1 MKYKIINKKKLFAT
15 VLFDIIGFI
24 FFQPLKIFKK
34 KGDIE
39 QNIKEILIIRT
50 AYIGDIIMTLP
61 VLKPLKER
69 FPQARISFIASKEG
83 AKLLEGNPYIDRV
96 FRFNPFWFYK
106 TSIKAYLL
114 FLFKIRKERFDLVI
128 EARGDIRDLLFI
140 VFPLKSKFKL
150 SYGFGGGSYFL
161 SHIVPFTGIK
171 HRIEYH
177 LDLVR
182 YLGCNTED
190 TDRKVFLTKEEGKR
204 IIELIEENKI
214 NKPFIS
220 VHPGARVPLKMWM
233 IERYATLYDKI
244 MRDYR
249 MPLLILGSKEE
260 EALVNNITKKMKNRP
275 INLAGMISLR
285 ELAGILKE
293 SALFICND
301 SAPMHIAAAMR
312 TPTVAVF
319 GPSKSI
325 ETGPYRDNCRI
336 VEKDFPC
343 RLTCDENVC
352 KHRVFHGCMKAI
364 TPDDVYSAVKELIE

>member
-1 MKYKIINKKKLFAT
+1 MKYKIINKKKLIAT
-15 VLFDIIGFI
+15 ILFDIVGFI
-24 FFQPLKIFKK
+24 FFQPFKIFKK
-34 KGDIE
+34 KGGIE
-39 QNIKEILIIRT
+39 QDIKEILIIRT
-50 AYIGDIIMTLP
+50 AYVGDIIMTLP
-61 VLKPLKER
+61 ILTPLKEK

-83 AKLLEGNPYIDRV
+83 AELLQGNPHIDRI

-140 VFPLKSKFKL
+140 VFPLKSRFKL
-150 SYGFGGGSYFL
+150 SYGFGGGRYFL
-161 SHIVPFTGIK
+161 SHVVPFTSIK

-177 LDLVR
+177 LDLAR
-182 YLGCNTED
+182 YLDCNTED
-190 TDRKVFLTKEEGKR
+190 IEWKVYLTKEEEKGIVGIMQEYK
-204 IIELIEENKI
+204 IE
-214 NKPFIS
+214 KPFLS

-233 IERYATLYDKI
+233 IERYAKLYDMI
-244 MRDYR
+244 MREYR
-249 MPLLILGSKEE
+249 MPLLILGSREE
-260 EALVNNITKKMKNRP
+260 KAIADKIITKMKNRP
-275 INLAGMISLR
+275 INLAGMISLK
-285 ELAGILKE
+285 EVAGILKE

-301 SAPMHIAAAMR
+301 SAPMHIAAAMG

-325 ETGPYRDNCRI
+325 ETGPYKNKSRI

-343 RLTCDENVC
+343 RFTCDENVC

-364 TPDDVYSAVKELIE
+364 TPDDVFSAVKELI

>member
-1 MKYKIINKKKLFAT
+1 MKYKIINKKKLIAT
-15 VLFDIIGFI
+15 ILFDIVGFV

-34 KGDIE
+34 KGGIE
-39 QNIKEILIIRT
+39 QDIKEILIIRT
-50 AYIGDIIMTLP
+50 AYVGDIIMTLP
-61 VLKPLKER
+61 VLKPLKEK
-69 FPQARISFIASKEG
+69 FPQARISFIVSEEG
-83 AKLLEGNPYIDRV
+83 AELLQGNPHIDRI

-114 FLFKIRKERFDLVI
+114 FLLKIRKERFDLVI

-140 VFPLKSKFKL
+140 VFPVKSKFKL
-150 SYGFGGGSYFL
+150 SYGFGGGRYFL
-161 SHIVPFTGIK
+161 SHVVPFTGIK

-190 TDRKVFLTKEEGKR
+190 IEWDVYLTKEEEKG
-204 IIELIEENKI
+204 IIGIMQKYKIE
-214 NKPFIS
+214 KPFLS

-233 IERYATLYDKI
+233 IERYAELYDTI
-244 MRDYR
+244 MREYR
-249 MPLLILGSKEE
+249 LPLVVLGSGEE
-260 EALVNNITKKMKNRP
+260 KAIVDKIIAKMKNRP
-275 INLAGMISLR
+275 INLVGMISLR
-285 ELAGILKE
+285 EVAGILKE

-301 SAPMHIAAAMR
+301 SAPMHIAAAMG

-325 ETGPYRDNCRI
+325 ETGPYKNKSRI

-343 RLTCDENVC
+343 RFTCDENVC
-352 KHRVFHGCMKAI
+352 KHTVFHGCMKAI
-364 TPDDVYSAVKELIE
+364 TPDDVYSAVKELIG